1 LIMGLGRVQES
12 QRVKILDP
20 SREAAL
26 VIPSAKEVFYKYEE
40 WALAQRKEEM
50 ETKALLEAAQNA
62 VNADVEL
69 EEGFSEDEEA
79 GFYADPF
86 ADEDFDD

>member
-1 LIMGLGRVQES
+1 MGLGRVQES

-40 WALAQRKEEM
+40 WAQAQRKEEM
-50 ETKALLEAAQNA
+50 ETRVLLEAAENA
-62 VNADVEL
+62 VNAEVEL
-69 EEGFSEDEEA
+69 EHDFSEDEEE
-79 GFYADPF
+79 GVYIDPF
-86 ADEDFDD
+86 ADVGFDD